1 MCTTP
6 GEVCHAMSSARMCG
20 AVHPQSLQLQTV
32 EHYIITGLKCWAE
45 DTLAERLRRPKRM
58 GSPRVGSNPTGV
70 DCCVFCS
77 RPPCVSQ
84 FQASV
89 AGTLCQARLV
99 PLDQRLGRPTPPRQM
114 WSGAPQALSCQ
125 CSCIPGHSRV
135 QRHDAIFP
143 KARMGK
149 NMVCHGGG
157 CRG

>member
-1 MCTTP
+1 MP
-6 GEVCHAMSSARMCG
+6 CH
-20 AVHPQSLQLQTV
+20 V
-32 EHYIITGLKCWAE
+32 ERPDVRSCASTCRALYHHWPKML
-45 DTLAERLRRPKRM
+45 DRRHFGRPAKPM

-70 DCCVFCS
+70 DCCVICS
-77 RPPCVSQ
+77 HPPRVSQ

-143 KARMGK
+143 KAGMGK